1 MIITEAEKIMASGI
15 LEAYVRDETTVEQNI
30 EVRLMAD
37 IFPDIR
43 KAINTLFDALEE
55 DALHHAIEPDPII
68 GPFVIA
74 TADYIGRLNKGEP
87 FVAAPELSASSTL
100 ADYKGF
106 IERDDFAAPE
116 NFENIYAKIISAI
129 PDRLTTAVVYLKEMA
144 PQETHHD
151 EFERFLILEGTCTI
165 TIEDEI
171 YDLIPGSYLQ
181 IPLHKKHHVTVTSS
195 IPCKILLQRVKVAA

>member
-1 MIITEAEKIMASGI
+1 MIMTEAEKFIASGI

-30 EVRLMAD
+30 DVKLMAD

-43 KAINTLFDALEE
+43 NAMSVLFDELEN
-55 DALHHAIEPDPII
+55 DALNHAIEPDPII

-87 FVAAPELSASSTL
+87 FVVAPELSASSTM
-100 ADYKGF
+100 AEYKEF
-106 IERDDFAAPE
+106 IDRDDFAVPE
-116 NFENIYAKIISAI
+116 DFENIYPKIISAI
-129 PDRLTTAVVYLKEMA
+129 PDQLTTALVYLKKMA

-171 YDLIPGSYLQ
+171 HELIPGSYLQ

>member
-1 MIITEAEKIMASGI
+1 MTDCEKYIASGI
-15 LEAYVRDETTVEQNI
+15 LEAYVRDETTAEQNV

-37 IFPDIR
+37 MFSDIR
-43 KAINTLFDALEE
+43 NRLDKIFDEIENDAL
-55 DALHHAIEPDPII
+55 AHTTEPDPIV

-87 FVAAPELSASSTL
+87 FVIAPELSPSSTI
-100 ADYKGF
+100 AEYREF
-106 IERDDFAAPE
+106 FERDDMVAPDD
-116 NFENIYAKIISAI
+116 FENIFAKIISAI
-129 PDRLTTAVVYLKEMA
+129 PDQLMTALVYLKKMA

-165 TIEDEI
+165 TIEAENH
-171 YDLIPGSYLQ
+171 YLEPGSYLQ
-181 IPLHKKHHVTVTSS
+181 IPLHKKHHVVVTSL